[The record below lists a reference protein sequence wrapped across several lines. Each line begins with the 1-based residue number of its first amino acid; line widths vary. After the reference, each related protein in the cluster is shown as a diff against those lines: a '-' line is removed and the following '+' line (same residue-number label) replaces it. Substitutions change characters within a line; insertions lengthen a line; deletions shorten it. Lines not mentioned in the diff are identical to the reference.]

1 MKRILLC
8 LISVI
13 LLPLSYSC
21 TLLRA
26 QTLHAIIFADTN
38 DPNIGI
44 FDKQDY
50 INMTMEVSTIA
61 SATGMKLN
69 KHFFS
74 GENCSKAQL
83 IKVLDGLNTNNDDVI
98 IFYYSGHGTR
108 SLNDRSEYPQMC
120 LGSRRESEFFPLE
133 SVLNKLKA
141 QNARLKIV
149 FGDCCNS
156 ISPGVTSKESASKG
170 FTVLTKGPVN
180 TYTNLFMNYKGFI
193 IASGSKKG
201 ENSIT
206 LSYNDGSPAG
216 GAFTIYFLSAL
227 QAVVKQGLDA
237 DWNTIFGAATDI
249 TKEKAKHTPVVC
261 VSTIPT
267 ETVHTVQAPENTATG
282 NADSEDITAIDLLT
296 AIGNEEFKESAR
308 IEVMQAV
315 LPDLFATPN
324 VKVES
329 VGRNGTTI
337 VSTETASD
345 FMLRLCTAHNLVNLV
360 ELESKID
367 NAGKYTYLKIHE
379 IYKDYK

>member
-1 MKRILLC
+1 MKRFFLC
-8 LISVI
+8 IVWVI
-13 LLPLSYSC
+13 FLPLYNN
-21 TLLRA
+21 TLLQS

-69 KHFFS
+69 KYFFS
-74 GENCSKAQL
+74 GEQCSKVKL
-83 IKVLDGLNTNNDDVI
+83 ISVLNSLQTNSDDVI

-108 SLNDRSEYPQMC
+108 SLNDKSEYPQMC
-120 LGSRRESEFFPLE
+120 LGSRRESDFFPLE
-133 SVLNKLKA
+133 SVLKKIKE
-141 QNARLKIV
+141 QKARLKIV

-156 ISPGVTSKESASKG
+156 VVPGVTSKESASKS
-170 FTVLTKGPVN
+170 FTVLTKEPVN
-180 TYTNLFMNYKGFI
+180 TYTNLFMNYEGFI
-193 IASGSKKG
+193 IASGSQKG

-206 LSYNDGSPAG
+206 LSYDDGSPAG
-216 GAFTIYFLSAL
+216 GAFTIYFLNAL

-237 DWNTIFGAATDI
+237 DWSTIFSAVTDI
-249 TKEKAKHTPVVC
+249 TKKKAKHTPVFC
-261 VSTIPT
+261 VSTVPT
-267 ETVHTVQAPENTATG
+267 EISHTAHAPENIATG
-282 NADSEDITAIDLLT
+282 NISDEDMDAIDLLT

-308 IEVMQAV
+308 IEVMQAA
-315 LPDLFATPN
+315 LPGLFASSD

-345 FMLRLCTAHNLVNLV
+345 FMLRLCTTHNLVNLV
-360 ELESKID
+360 EVESKID
-367 NAGKYTYLKIHE
+367 NSGKYTYLKIHE

>member
-1 MKRILLC
+1 MKRILLYFI
-8 LISVI
+8 LVI
-13 LLPLSYSC
+13 LLPLSYSSNI
-21 TLLRA
+21 LRA

-69 KHFFS
+69 KYFFS
-74 GENCSKAQL
+74 GEHCSKAQL
-83 IKVLDGLNTNNDDVI
+83 IKVLDRLKTNKDDVI

-108 SLNDRSEYPQMC
+108 SLHDKSEYPQMC
-120 LGSRRESEFFPLE
+120 LGSRRESDFFPLE
-133 SVLNKLKA
+133 SVLNMLKA
-141 QNARLKIV
+141 QHARLKIV

-156 ISPGVTSKESASKG
+156 VSPGVTSKEPASKG

-180 TYTNLFMNYKGFI
+180 TYTNLFRNYKGFI
-193 IASGSKKG
+193 IASGSQKG

-249 TKEKAKHTPVVC
+249 TKERAKHTPVFC
-261 VSTIPT
+261 VSTAPT
-267 ETVHTVQAPENTATG
+267 EISHTAHAPENTSIG
-282 NADSEDITAIDLLT
+282 NVNDEDITAIDLLT
-296 AIGNEEFKESAR
+296 AIGNEKFKESAR
-308 IEVMQAV
+308 IEVMQTAM
-315 LPDLFATPN
+315 PDLFATPN

-360 ELESKID
+360 EVESKVDIS
-367 NAGKYTYLKIHE
+367 GKYTYLKIHE
-379 IYKDYK
+379 IYKDY